1 MRAASRVSR
10 PPKSGEDRSRAASDY
25 ESGREA
31 LDQVAHVV
39 RVRDVA
45 DLEWPDEDRS
55 VAEELADE
63 RLVDLDRLDLPEV
76 HGLGAPVERAV
87 QEIDLLLRHDEVRPL
102 PLPDGP
108 EREEGARGDEDGAE
122 HRGRRV

>member
-1 MRAASRVSR
+1 MRAAWRVCSS
-10 PPKSGEDRSRAASDY
+10 PKSGKDRSRAASDY

-31 LDQVAHVV
+31 IDQVAHVA

-45 DLEWPDEDRS
+45 DLERPDEDRS
-55 VAEELADE
+55 VAEQLADE
-63 RLVDLDRLDLPEV
+63 RLVDLDGLDLLEV

-87 QEIDLLLRHDEVRPL
+87 QEVDLLLGHDEVRPL

-108 EREEGARGDEDGAE
+108 KREERARGDEDG
-122 HRGRRV
+122 